1 MILFFFSSRR
11 RHTRSKRDWS
21 SDVCSSDLLEAARK
35 AGVERVIYG
44 STTWVYSDCAEGEVD
59 EETVIAA
66 PSHLYTATKLAG
78 ETYCRAYS
86 ELYGIEY
93 TILRFGIPYGPRARD
108 GAVVPI
114 FI

>member
-35 AGVERVIYG
+35 ASVERVIYG

-59 EETVIAA
+59 EDTVIAA

-78 ETYCRAYS
+78 EDRKASCRERVQMPEVAGALRRKRKRACRYS
-86 ELYGIEY
+86 MWN
-93 TILRFGIPYGPRARD
+93 
-108 GAVVPI
+108 
-114 FI
+114 